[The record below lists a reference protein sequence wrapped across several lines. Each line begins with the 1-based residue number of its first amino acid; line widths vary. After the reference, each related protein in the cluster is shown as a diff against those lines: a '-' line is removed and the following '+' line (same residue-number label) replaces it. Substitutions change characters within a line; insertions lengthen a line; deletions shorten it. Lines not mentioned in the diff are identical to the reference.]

1 MWVINGNCDLWTVQ
15 EGRFS
20 LYHIPYPIEKI
31 PYRILVCLQDGK
43 SKKILITQ
51 DFQNKK
57 NKGKKGT
64 GRDLTAPKHIYGYGL
79 N

>member
-20 LYHIPYPIEKI
+20 LYHIPYPIKNPLSYTSMSSRWKI
-31 PYRILVCLQDGK
+31 L
-43 SKKILITQ
+43 KKLITQ

-57 NKGKKGT
+57 MKGKKGT
-64 GRDLTAPKHIYGYGL
+64 GRDLTAPKHFYGYTSL

>member
-57 NKGKKGT
+57 KIKVRKEREEISVRLNIFMGT
-64 GRDLTAPKHIYGYGL
+64 A
-79 N
+79 

>member
-43 SKKILITQ
+43 SKKNLITQ

-57 NKGKKGT
+57 K
-64 GRDLTAPKHIYGYGL
+64 
-79 N
+79 